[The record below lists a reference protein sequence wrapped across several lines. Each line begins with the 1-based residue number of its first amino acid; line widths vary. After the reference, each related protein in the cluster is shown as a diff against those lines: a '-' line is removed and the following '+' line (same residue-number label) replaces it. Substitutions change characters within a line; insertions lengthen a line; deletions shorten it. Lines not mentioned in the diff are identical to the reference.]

1 MGDQTLNPSGD
12 SSIHISYPPYPSNA
26 HYNNT
31 VAMDSGSWQTDLYTL
46 PNPVRD
52 GIITNVSV
60 HFWGRANSAHD
71 HNQRGR
77 TAISIGGSTYF
88 GSENPLYGGAASDYY
103 TDYALNPK
111 TSANWTWTELDSLLA
126 GVSLIAYSS
135 SYSYAVSDAVW
146 VVVTSVP
153 VSAGGAQII
162 GLPW

>member
-12 SSIHISYPPYPSNA
+12 WLIWISYPSYPAYS
-26 HYNNT
+26 HYNNSVWT
-31 VAMDSGSWQTDLYTL
+31 DSGSWQTDLYTL

-52 GIITNVSV
+52 GIITNVRV
-60 HFWGRANSAHD
+60 HFRGRVSSSRD

-88 GSENPLYGGAASDYY
+88 GSETPLYGGAGSDYY

-111 TSANWTWTELDSLLA
+111 TSANWTWDELDSLLA
-126 GVSLIAYSS
+126 GVSLIAYNS
-135 SYSYAVSDAVW
+135 SYSYAMSDSVW